1 MIIIM
6 IWRIA
11 FATVLLK
18 KPTTV
23 ATPTRKASF
32 GVFLCMSSVKNTD
45 KNGIIIKPKGG
56 KKNDP
61 TMIEI
66 IPTRSPHFELPYFF
80 RKYPLAIKSATKMN
94 RVKMA

>member
-1 MIIIM
+1 M

-23 ATPTRKASF
+23 ATPTRKAAF
-32 GVFLCMSSVKNTD
+32 GAFLCTSSVINTD
-45 KNGIIIKPKGG
+45 KNGMIISPNGG

-66 IPTRSPHFELPYFF
+66 IPTRSPHLELPYFF
-80 RKYPLAIKSATKMN
+80 KKYPFAIKSATKMK
-94 RVKMA
+94 RVKMT

>member
-1 MIIIM
+1 M
-6 IWRIA
+6 IWRMA

-32 GVFLCMSSVKNTD
+32 GAFLCMSSVMNTD
-45 KNGIIIKPKGG
+45 KNGMIIKPNGG
-56 KKNDP
+56 KKKDP

-66 IPTRSPHFELPYFF
+66 IPTRSPHLELPCFF
-80 RKYPLAIKSATKMN
+80 KKYPFAIKSATKMN
-94 RVKMA
+94 SVKMI

>member
-1 MIIIM
+1 M
-6 IWRIA
+6 IWRTA

-18 KPTTV
+18 NPTTV

-32 GVFLCMSSVKNTD
+32 GAFLCMSSVVKTD
-45 KNGIIIKPKGG
+45 KNGIIIKPNGG

-61 TMIEI
+61 TMIET

-80 RKYPLAIKSATKMN
+80 RKYPFAIKSATKIN
-94 RVKMA
+94 SVKIA

>member
-1 MIIIM
+1 M
-6 IWRIA
+6 IWRMA

-32 GVFLCMSSVKNTD
+32 GAFLCMSSVINTD
-45 KNGIIIKPKGG
+45 KNGMIIKPNGG
-56 KKNDP
+56 KKKDP

-66 IPTRSPHFELPYFF
+66 IPTRSPDLELPYFF
-80 RKYPLAIKSATKMN
+80 KKYPFAIKSARKMN
-94 RVKMA
+94 SVKMT

>member
-1 MIIIM
+1 M

-23 ATPTRKASF
+23 AIPTKRASF
-32 GVFLCMSSVKNTD
+32 GAFLCISSVINTD
-45 KNGIIIKPKGG
+45 KNGMIISPNGG

-61 TMIEI
+61 TMIET
-66 IPTRSPHFELPYFF
+66 IPTRSPDFVLPYFF
-80 RKYPLAIKSATKMN
+80 RKYPFAIKSATKMKS
-94 RVKMA
+94 VKMT

>member
-1 MIIIM
+1 M
-6 IWRIA
+6 IWRMA

-32 GVFLCMSSVKNTD
+32 GAFLCMSSVINTD
-45 KNGIIIKPKGG
+45 KNGMIIKPNGG
-56 KKNDP
+56 KKKDP

-66 IPTRSPHFELPYFF
+66 IPTRSPDLELPYFF
-80 RKYPLAIKSATKMN
+80 KKYPFAIKSATKMN
-94 RVKMA
+94 SVKMT

>member
-1 MIIIM
+1 MT
-6 IWRIA
+6 WRMA

-32 GVFLCMSSVKNTD
+32 GAFLCMSSVINTD
-45 KNGIIIKPKGG
+45 KNGMIIKPNGG
-56 KKNDP
+56 KKKEP

-80 RKYPLAIKSATKMN
+80 RKYPFAIKSATKMKS
-94 RVKMA
+94 VKMT

>member
-6 IWRIA
+6 IWRMA

-32 GVFLCMSSVKNTD
+32 LALFLCMSSVINTD
-45 KNGIIIKPKGG
+45 KNGMIIKPNGG
-56 KKNDP
+56 KKERADNDRNH
-61 TMIEI
+61 TD
-66 IPTRSPHFELPYFF
+66 TFSPFRTSVFF
-80 RKYPLAIKSATKMN
+80 
-94 RVKMA
+94 

>member
-1 MIIIM
+1 M
-6 IWRIA
+6 IWRMA

-32 GVFLCMSSVKNTD
+32 GAFLCMSSVINTD
-45 KNGIIIKPKGG
+45 KNGMIIKPNGG
-56 KKNDP
+56 KKKDP

-66 IPTRSPHFELPYFF
+66 IPTRSPDLELPYFF
-80 RKYPLAIKSATKMN
+80 RKYPFAIKSATKMKS
-94 RVKMA
+94 VKMT

>member
-1 MIIIM
+1 M
-6 IWRIA
+6 A

-32 GVFLCMSSVKNTD
+32 GAFLCMSSVINTD
-45 KNGIIIKPKGG
+45 KNGMIIKPNGG
-56 KKNDP
+56 KKKDP

-66 IPTRSPHFELPYFF
+66 IPTRSPHLELPYFF
-80 RKYPLAIKSATKMN
+80 KKYPFSIKSATKMN
-94 RVKMA
+94 SVKMT

>member
-1 MIIIM
+1 M

-32 GVFLCMSSVKNTD
+32 GAFLCISSVINTD
-45 KNGIIIKPKGG
+45 KNGMIIKPNGG
-56 KKNDP
+56 KKKDSDNDRNH
-61 TMIEI
+61 TD
-66 IPTRSPHFELPYFF
+66 TLSPF
-80 RKYPLAIKSATKMN
+80 RTPVFL
-94 RVKMA
+94 